1 MKKHLLACGLVVAA
15 SAPLFAQ
22 TGSTVREDRIWNYS
36 IEYVNIDG
44 DVLSTYNNDGYHF
57 NGDTIA
63 DGKKY
68 LMFRNSGDITVALI
82 REEDGKV
89 YMHVNGENE
98 ALYWDEATSSSPKE
112 VMLYDFGASV
122 GNSYTIPAFEYDI
135 DEVMTICPVTVTDTY
150 LIDIAGQE
158 MRAQTLNIN
167 GYELTAIEGI
177 GLEDGLLHRPQP
189 AWLNTGISNT
199 MGRLRELSDTDGNV
213 LFTSNDFPYFG
224 IMIREDWKW
233 NYTVTEYKDGE
244 PCNEYEDNGY
254 HFKGYE
260 ALDGVIYRRFLNG
273 SGETVALMR
282 EAPGMVY
289 LRLDRDAEYETE
301 AGLPYEE
308 PEACLYNYRTI
319 EGKSY
324 AGIDFYDN
332 FSDAVIREI
341 TINDNFYIQS
351 EGTYFMVQHLA
362 IGGNEFY
369 CTSGAGPDSGYLHR
383 PHWTSNRDLLD
394 FVEVT
399 LRDVEDSKGNIVFRG
414 SDLNHH
420 VNEVDIINEQRASI
434 TYSAGVVRAADGAE
448 VAVYDMAGKRVAQG
462 RGSLSTASL
471 QPGVYIVKAAAN
483 ALKITVK

>member
-158 MRAQTLNIN
+158 MRAQTLDIN

-177 GLEDGLLHRPQP
+177 GL
-189 AWLNTGISNT
+189 
-199 MGRLRELSDTDGNV
+199 
-213 LFTSNDFPYFG
+213 
-224 IMIREDWKW
+224 
-233 NYTVTEYKDGE
+233 
-244 PCNEYEDNGY
+244 
-254 HFKGYE
+254 
-260 ALDGVIYRRFLNG
+260 
-273 SGETVALMR
+273 
-282 EAPGMVY
+282 
-289 LRLDRDAEYETE
+289 
-301 AGLPYEE
+301 
-308 PEACLYNYRTI
+308 
-319 EGKSY
+319 
-324 AGIDFYDN
+324 
-332 FSDAVIREI
+332 
-341 TINDNFYIQS
+341 
-351 EGTYFMVQHLA
+351 
-362 IGGNEFY
+362 
-369 CTSGAGPDSGYLHR
+369 
-383 PHWTSNRDLLD
+383 
-394 FVEVT
+394 
-399 LRDVEDSKGNIVFRG
+399 
-414 SDLNHH
+414 
-420 VNEVDIINEQRASI
+420 
-434 TYSAGVVRAADGAE
+434 
-448 VAVYDMAGKRVAQG
+448 
-462 RGSLSTASL
+462 
-471 QPGVYIVKAAAN
+471 
-483 ALKITVK
+483 